1 MFYACSQLY
10 IIWRFI
16 YEEAD
21 VPHPPFCILFFL
33 SSNRASRCVHSSTHR
48 FMSLLF
54 AKAEYA
60 PRRLYHPSS
69 PVLVGRHLGCL
80 FEAYVQEK
88 FWGQVTPTHTL
99 ADSYQSVFLKPST
112 ELVFS
117 NLNFLIFCQSGNWKK
132 SPCLSLHC

>member
-1 MFYACSQLY
+1 MHVASY
-10 IIWRFI
+10 
-16 YEEAD
+16 
-21 VPHPPFCILFFL
+21 ILFEDLFMKKQT
-33 SSNRASRCVHSSTHR
+33 CHTHR
-48 FMSLLF
+48 SASCFSYLATGLRDVFTPARTGSMSLLF

-117 NLNFLIFCQSGNWKK
+117 NLNFLIFCQSGN
-132 SPCLSLHC
+132 